1 MKRAVLKIESWRCSM
16 RHRLRATF
24 PLILGF
30 LILSIPL
37 SAHHGAAEFD
47 LGKRLTLKGTVTEWF
62 WANPH
67 CFLRFDVK
75 KDDAGQVAHWV
86 VEAQSGPNIIP
97 YGFTKQTFKVGD
109 EVTVTLEPVKN
120 GRPLGRMLE
129 VVLPSG
135 KTLGFGGS
143 NGAGAGSAGGSKSG
157 DYPKQ

>member
-1 MKRAVLKIESWRCSM
+1 MKGRLVNRVAWVFAVLIVAVPVW
-16 RHRLRATF
+16 
-24 PLILGF
+24 
-30 LILSIPL
+30 
-37 SAHHGAAEFD
+37 AHHGNAAFD
-47 LGKRLTLKGTVTEWF
+47 ADKRVTMKGTVTEWF

-75 KDDAGQVAHWV
+75 DDAGQVVHWV

-109 EVTVTLEPVKN
+109 EVTVTLEPVRN